1 MNRLISRLK
10 RRRTTGPEHEPGD
23 ESMRAPLDGEEYRE
37 AWVDDF
43 DLFDNITEPFRLIS
57 PDGIEL
63 TPRHIRMGDHY
74 KRVYAVRVLPEY
86 LDVGWLDELWNAPG
100 VEVSIYL
107 VPPPPR
113 SVTKKLT
120 RKMVELSSQYNL
132 EVVKRGSITN
142 KPELEIAIRE
152 IEELRQIIHG
162 GEDRMVYACMLV
174 GVTARSEE
182 DLALRCQQV
191 EDAVAAAGAKLE
203 VIEFWQEE
211 ALRHLMP
218 YGLTPKGGLKR
229 YQYHNLLSGG
239 ASTLMPLLTAD
250 FSHTGG
256 IFWGF
261 NRHTRSPVFVD
272 LWRPDLMNSHMFILG
287 RSGSGKTV
295 TTMLMALRQVVRGT
309 TAVFLDVE
317 GEYLR
322 LAKHFGG
329 FYVRLDP
336 SAEAVFNP
344 LDIRPEWDDYEKK
357 EYVDLPGKVRE
368 VAALIE
374 AVLENRGEKLGAEG
388 IIALEEA
395 LRTEYEARGITRDPE
410 SLYHPGGERLP
421 DGSFA
426 VGRHYKR
433 MPTLSDV
440 ARRLEAMGAERVAFL
455 LKPFLRTG
463 TLGFFDG
470 ETKVDPQDA
479 KIMIFDLKAVEKDDF
494 LRFYATQIVFMWLWE
509 HLVKGRRKERK
520 LLIVD
525 EAWTFLRHS
534 NSAAF
539 LLNGAKR
546 GRKYKTAMVLTTQS
560 FRDFN
565 SEDGRN
571 ILAQCPTCFLMRTEA
586 SEAKTIGSALNL
598 STGCI
603 DFIASR
609 NCGKGDG
616 ILYIEGEVAAVHFDL
631 AEWEKEMLGLHG
643 AETEQLGG

>member
-1 MNRLISRLK
+1 MRRWLK
-10 RRRTTGPEHEPGD
+10 RRRTKQEDVEGLAADARDAGRDAGKEAED
-23 ESMRAPLDGEEYRE
+23 DAAALDPFENVP
-37 AWVDDF
+37 A
-43 DLFDNITEPFRLIS
+43 PFRLVS

-63 TPRHIRMGDHY
+63 AARHVRLGDYY
-74 KRVYAVRVLPEY
+74 KRVYVMRVMPEY

-100 VEVSIYL
+100 VEVSVYL

-120 RKMVELSSQYNL
+120 RKMVELTSQYNL
-132 EVVKRGSITN
+132 EVVKRGSVTN
-142 KPELEIAIRE
+142 KPELEIAIQE
-152 IEELRQIIHG
+152 IEGLRRVIHG
-162 GEDRMVYACMLV
+162 GEDRMIYACMLV
-174 GVTARSEE
+174 SVTARTEE
-182 DLALRCQQV
+182 ELRLRCQQV

-218 YGLTPKGGLKR
+218 FGLTPKGGLKR

-250 FSHTGG
+250 FSHATG

-261 NRHTRSPVFVD
+261 NRHTRAPVFVD

-295 TTMLMALRQVVRGT
+295 TTMLMALRQAVRGV

-317 GEYLR
+317 GEYFR
-322 LAKHFGG
+322 LARQFGG
-329 FYVRLDP
+329 FHVRLDP
-336 SAEAVFNP
+336 SAEPVFNP
-344 LDIRPEWDDYEKK
+344 LDIRPEWDEYEKR
-357 EYVDLPGKVRE
+357 EYVDVPGKVRE
-368 VAALIE
+368 AAALIE
-374 AVLENRGEKLGAEG
+374 AVLENRGEKLDVEG
-388 IIALEEA
+388 VTALEEA
-395 LRTEYEARGITRDPE
+395 LKAEYTERGITRDPE
-410 SLYHPGGERLP
+410 SLYHPGGERLA

-426 VGRHYKR
+426 VGKHYKR

-440 ARRLEAMGAERVAFL
+440 AARLEKMGADRVAFL
-455 LKPFLRTG
+455 LKPFLRGG

-470 ETKVDPQDA
+470 ETKVDPRDA
-479 KIMIFDLKAVEKDDF
+479 RIIVFDLKAVEKDAF
-494 LRFYATQIVFMWLWE
+494 LRFYATQVIFMWLWE
-509 HLVKGRRKERK
+509 HLVKGRRQERK
-520 LLIVD
+520 LLVVD
-525 EAWTFLRHS
+525 EAWTFLRHT

-571 ILAQCPTCFLMRTEA
+571 ILAQCPTCFLMRTEPL
-586 SEAKTIGSALNL
+586 EAKTVGAVLNL
-598 STGCI
+598 SEGCI
-603 DFIASR
+603 DFITR
-609 NCGKGDG
+609 RECGKGDG
-616 ILYIEGEVAAVHFDL
+616 ILYVEGEVAAVHFDL
-631 AEWEKEMLGLHG
+631 AEWEQEMLGLKVIEMEPVRVAG
-643 AETEQLGG
+643 